1 MATVENSK
9 IASLFK
15 RPHITILVADSG
27 LGGMGIFADIVARL
41 KTDPIFSKVSL
52 IYYNAWPEQ
61 GRGYNS
67 LKTMNERVGVFDQ
80 ALEGMKRFHPD
91 LIMIACNTL
100 STLYARTAFSRR
112 ETVPVLD
119 IIGFGVNLVH
129 AALTSNAKATALLM
143 GTRTTIA
150 SEVHRS
156 QLVARG
162 LVGNRLVAQSCHGL
176 ATLIEQGPASGAV
189 KNRIDAIGNEIAAQ
203 FSVIPSDLFSALLCT
218 HFGYSRDLIEKRLV
232 ERLQRPLKILDPNR
246 LMADYLFEMTGI
258 KRYDGVDIDLR
269 VVSRIVWDQ
278 NKIDAIAP
286 IIEKQSAQTAHAL
299 RAYERIPDLFSPQ
312 LDNSK

>member
-1 MATVENSK
+1 MASMRKKV
-9 IASLFK
+9 IAGLYAK
-15 RPHITILVADSG
+15 KEITLLIADSG
-27 LGGMGIFADIVARL
+27 LGGMGIFANIVARL

-67 LKTMNERVGVFDQ
+67 LKTMNERIGVFDQ

-100 STLYARTAFSRR
+100 STLYAQTAFSRR
-112 ETVPVLD
+112 ETVPVVD
-119 IIGFGVNLVH
+119 IIGFGVDLIH
-129 AALTSNAKATALLM
+129 TALTSNAKATALLL

-162 LVGNRLVAQSCHGL
+162 LAGNRLVAQSCHGL

-189 KNRIDAIGNEIAAQ
+189 KKRIDAIGNEIVLQ
-203 FSVIPSDLFSALLCT
+203 FSALPSAVVVALLCT
-218 HFGYSRDLIEKRLV
+218 HFGYSRDLIEKRLA
-232 ERLQRPLKILDPNR
+232 ERLQRPLKIVDPNR
-246 LMADYLFEMTGI
+246 LMADDLFEMGGI
-258 KRYDGVDIDLR
+258 KRYNSVDTDLR

-299 RAYERIPDLFSPQ
+299 RAYEQIPDLFLP
-312 LDNSK
+312 